1 MVLSGGVPAGTC
13 LARELAVR
21 PLHDGKAVSEVAAHV
36 RLTPKAIPEMGWR
49 DENAGLERAL

>member
-1 MVLSGGVPAGTC
+1 
-13 LARELAVR
+13 VR